1 MTNYTDKV
9 RIGWERLQKAGYD
22 PGLLGYALVSFHGA
36 LEDYFRE
43 LLVANPAVGAQ
54 TRYKVLDR
62 QAVHWQELID
72 LMQQY
77 GNLSY
82 EARRQILHANKLY
95 EDVTQGNQFQGTR
108 EDVENYGKFVQKLIA
123 NPYVAPP
130 SATNASVSTYK
141 NPNSFELN
149 NISEALRKE
158 INRTNNNP
166 VVNSYLLCAVGFFG
180 IGGLHRLYNG
190 KILTGFLWLFSG
202 GLFGIGQFVD
212 LFLIPQMVEDY
223 EQQLRA
229 KAGLSSYGVPLNQP
243 VVSTSTY
250 RPTANQ
256 LTVKLIEAAEKNG
269 GSLTV
274 TQGVKATGVSFA
286 EVEKSLKDMYKSGYV
301 RIDND
306 PITGAV
312 TYHFHEI

>member
-1 MTNYTDKV
+1 MSNYSDKV
-9 RIGWERLQKAGYD
+9 RIGWERLQKAGND
-22 PGLLGYALVSFHGA
+22 PELLGYALVSFHGA
-36 LEDYFRE
+36 LEDYFRDWLAAHPSVE
-43 LLVANPAVGAQ
+43 AQ

-77 GNLSY
+77 GNLNY
-82 EARRQILHANKLY
+82 EARRHIFNANKLCQ
-95 EDVTQGNQFQGTR
+95 EVTQGNRFQGTR
-108 EDVENYGKFVQKLIA
+108 IDVQEYGKFVQKLIA
-123 NPYVAPP
+123 NPYA
-130 SATNASVSTYK
+130 AA
-141 NPNSFELN
+141 PNSPNRNVLQVN
-149 NISEALRKE
+149 SLSEVLRNE

-166 VVNSYLLCAVGFFG
+166 VITSYLLCAVGFVG

-202 GLFGIGQFVD
+202 GLFGVGQFVD
-212 LFLIPQMVEDY
+212 LFLIPNMVEEY

-229 KAGLSSYGVPLNQP
+229 KAGVSPFGVPLHQP
-243 VVSTSTY
+243 VVATSAY
-250 RPTANQ
+250 RPTGNQ
-256 LTVKLIEAAEKNG
+256 LMVKLIQAAENNG
-269 GSLTV
+269 GTLTV
-274 TQGVKATGVSFA
+274 TQGVKATGASFA
-286 EVEKSLKDMYKSGYV
+286 EVENSLKEMFKTGYV